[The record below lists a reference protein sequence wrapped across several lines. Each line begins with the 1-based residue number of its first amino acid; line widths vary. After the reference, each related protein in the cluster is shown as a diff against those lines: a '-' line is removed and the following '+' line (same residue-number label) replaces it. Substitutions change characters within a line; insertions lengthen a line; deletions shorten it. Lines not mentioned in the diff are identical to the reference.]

1 MFYTFNQ
8 YFLANGT
15 QADRLH
21 GWLRSHMIPRMKKVS
36 KGPILVMDAMVA
48 AHLPQ
53 VGLLMGFPS
62 QEAWAR
68 MHQEAFADA
77 DFVESVHEW
86 EGEEPPYESYSLTHL
101 HATAY
106 SPKFPQKAAM
116 EPRIFELRVYHAQSG
131 REMRALHDR
140 FRGPEIKIF
149 KRCGIHPALYAT
161 TTAGSLMPNL
171 TYLTPFGSLAE
182 REIAW
187 NTFRTD
193 AEWIE
198 VKRAHQEEH
207 GPIPSLIQISLWKAA
222 AYSPVR

>member
-8 YFLANGT
+8 YFLANG
-15 QADRLH
+15 QQPDRLH
-21 GWLRSHMIPRMKKVS
+21 AWLKGHMVPRMKKIS

-48 AHLPQ
+48 PHLPQ

-68 MHQEAFADA
+68 IHQEAFADQ
-77 DFVESVHEW
+77 DFVSSIHHW
-86 EGEEPPYESYSLTHL
+86 EDGAAPYESYSLTHL
-101 HATAY
+101 HATPY
-106 SPKFPQKAAM
+106 SPKFVAKAAA
-116 EPRIFELRVYHAQSG
+116 EQRIFELRVYHAQSG
-131 REMRALHDR
+131 RQMRALHDR

-149 KRCGIHPALYAT
+149 RRCGINPVLYAT
-161 TTAGSLMPNL
+161 TTAGALMPNL

-193 AEWIE
+193 PEWID
-198 VKRAHQEEH
+198 VKRRHEEEN
-207 GPIPSLIQISLWKAA
+207 GPIPSLIQISLWKAT